1 MQPVGCLMRDMTRT
15 RPGAVVRLAGSVFLA
30 GWLLAAACA
39 PAVPATP
46 ETTTAETATGDG
58 PVAPVLAGTD
68 TPVLAGELTANCQ
81 PDDKSVGGMGR
92 GLKVGETA
100 IDFTLEDLD
109 GTAVSLS
116 GLLAERPV
124 VMIFGSFT

>member
-1 MQPVGCLMRDMTRT
+1 M
-15 RPGAVVRLAGSVFLA
+15 RLAGSVFLA

-39 PAVPATP
+39 PATPA
-46 ETTTAETATGDG
+46 GDG

>member
-1 MQPVGCLMRDMTRT
+1 MH
-15 RPGAVVRLAGSVFLA
+15 LAGSVFLA

-58 PVAPVLAGTD
+58 PVA
-68 TPVLAGELTANCQ
+68 PVLAGELTANCQ